1 MLHPINQLSQIQEL
15 SQLRA
20 VTDDPNPWLLIAAG
34 VVVVVLLLIL
44 LWPRVHGGG
53 STRNRGDALAGADV
67 SLAQQRSV
75 ERDMQTLMSELS
87 EMARKIG
94 AQLDAKSARL
104 EALIR
109 AADERAGRLETQLR
123 AEPAPQRRDGD
134 QPTDDPREA
143 ASFTTSPPSIEIPP
157 PSSDADGDRRH
168 AQIYALADE
177 GLSPVQIAERLD
189 LPEGEV
195 ELIIALRPRGR
206 ATI

>member
-1 MLHPINQLSQIQEL
+1 MLHSINQISQIQEL

-34 VVVVVLLLIL
+34 VVVVVLLAIL
-44 LWPRVHGGG
+44 LWPRVHGG
-53 STRNRGDALAGADV
+53 SRRNGGDNASGADV

-123 AEPAPQRRDGD
+123 GEPAPVSRRDGEP
-134 QPTDDPREA
+134 PTDNPGEA
-143 ASFTTSPPSIEIPP
+143 ASFTASPPSIEIPP
-157 PSSDADGDRRH
+157 PSSEIDGDRRH
-168 AQIYALADE
+168 VQVYALADQ

-206 ATI
+206 AAI

>member
-1 MLHPINQLSQIQEL
+1 MMLRAGMPESLA
-15 SQLRA
+15 QLRV
-20 VTDDPNPWLLIAAG
+20 VTDDPNPWLLVAAAA
-34 VVVVVLLLIL
+34 VVVVLLLVL
-44 LWPRVHGGG
+44 LWPRF
-53 STRNRGDALAGADV
+53 RGAPVRDV
-67 SLAQQRSV
+67 ASDPSLAQQRAV
-75 ERDMQTLMSELS
+75 ERDMQMLMRELS

-123 AEPAPQRRDGD
+123 AEPPPQRRDGD
-134 QPTDDPREA
+134 QPTADPREA